1 MPVVVALRAGHGW
14 CPAAEKPVATLVDD
28 VEASRKEWT
37 KAAAVT
43 DADTFSAPYKKGLKI
58 IDPRR
63 TVTARKVLGLT
74 TTPPSNDGG
83 GGSRGNGGS
92 GGGLEV

>member
-1 MPVVVALRAGHGW
+1 MRP
-14 CPAAEKPVATLVDD
+14 
-28 VEASRKEWT
+28 
-37 KAAAVT
+37 
-43 DADTFSAPYKKGLKI
+43 KI

-92 GGGLEV
+92 GDGLEV

>member
-1 MPVVVALRAGHGW
+1 MRPTVR
-14 CPAAEKPVATLVDD
+14 P
-28 VEASRKEWT
+28 
-37 KAAAVT
+37 
-43 DADTFSAPYKKGLKI
+43 KI
-58 IDPRR
+58 TDPRR
-63 TVTARKVLGLT
+63 TVTARKVLGLA

>member
-1 MPVVVALRAGHGW
+1 MRP
-14 CPAAEKPVATLVDD
+14 
-28 VEASRKEWT
+28 
-37 KAAAVT
+37 
-43 DADTFSAPYKKGLKI
+43 KI

-63 TVTARKVLGLT
+63 TVTARKVLGLA

-83 GGSRGNGGS
+83 GGSRGIGGS

>member
-1 MPVVVALRAGHGW
+1 MRAEVIANFAMSGAGYSGPAVCSTPHLLRGHLLR
-14 CPAAEKPVATLVDD
+14 PLQ
-28 VEASRKEWT
+28 
-37 KAAAVT
+37 
-43 DADTFSAPYKKGLKI
+43 KGLKL

-74 TTPPSNDGG
+74 TNPPSNDEGG
-83 GGSRGNGGS
+83 GGRGNGGS

>member
-1 MPVVVALRAGHGW
+1 MPVVVALRAGHGRF
-14 CPAAEKPVATLVDD
+14 PAAEKPVAPLVDD
-28 VEASRKEWT
+28 VEASRKECT

-43 DADTFSAPYKKGLKI
+43 DADTFSAPCKKGLKI

-63 TVTARKVLGLT
+63 TVTARKVLGLA

>member
-1 MPVVVALRAGHGW
+1 MPVVVALRAGRGW
-14 CPAAEKPVATLVDD
+14 FPAAQKPVAALVDD

-43 DADTFSAPYKKGLKI
+43 DADTFSAPCKKGLKI

-63 TVTARKVLGLT
+63 TVTARKALGLT